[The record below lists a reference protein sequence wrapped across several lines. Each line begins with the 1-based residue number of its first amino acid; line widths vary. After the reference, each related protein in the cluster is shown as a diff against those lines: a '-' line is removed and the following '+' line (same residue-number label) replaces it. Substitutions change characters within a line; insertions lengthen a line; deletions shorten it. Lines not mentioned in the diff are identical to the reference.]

1 MTSFEEILKSA
12 GEFGRFQK
20 WLVLLMCIPTFLT
33 AINTFSQVFMGISVP
48 HHCNT
53 SWIWII
59 APNLTKEQQLNLTL
73 PKNGHG
79 SYEECYMYTPVEWDI
94 ESIEKYR
101 LNITEK
107 CRDGWVY
114 DTSEQKSTLITEF
127 DLVCE
132 RKEQHA
138 ISQSVFMAGL
148 LIGGLVLGP
157 LSDRIGRR
165 PIILL
170 SLLLQLIFGTGAAF
184 VQDFYTYTALR
195 CIMGIGIAG
204 IFMNN
209 LVLVT
214 EWVGAAQRAH
224 AAIIS
229 HVFFGFGLMALAGLA
244 YLIRNWRFLLLVGS
258 APVALVFC
266 YIWIIPE
273 SARWLLT
280 QGKNEKAKK
289 LLQKAA
295 SVNKKNIPE
304 EMLLQLMEEK
314 KSTAGNMLDLFRN
327 KHLRKITLISF
338 YLWFANSLVY
348 YGLSLNVGS
357 FGLNIYL
364 TQLVFGVVEVLA
376 RIQAMFILGRYGRKK
391 CQTACLFL
399 SGIACLIITVIPKDL
414 PVVTTVLAV
423 IGKLS
428 SACSFSISYVYAA
441 ELFPTVVRQN
451 GVGLSSVSARFGGI
465 TAPLI
470 NLLCIYHYAI
480 PMAIY
485 GSSPVIAAALCFLLP
500 ETHNKELQD
509 RTEEAGVI
517 QRSDEAVNGNLMGG
531 NTEQRDDPAA
541 KHIESTIL

>member
-12 GEFGRFQK
+12 GEFGQFQK
-20 WLVLLMCIPTFLT
+20 WLVLFMCIPCFLT

-53 SWIWII
+53 SWIRII

-73 PKNGHG
+73 PKNEHG
-79 SYEECYMYTPVEWDI
+79 SYEECYMYTPVDWDI
-94 ESIEKYR
+94 ESIEKYG
-101 LNITEK
+101 LNTTVK
-107 CRDGWVY
+107 CRDGWIY
-114 DTSEQKSTLITEF
+114 DTSEQKSTLIMEF

-132 RKEQHA
+132 RKEQQA
-138 ISQSVFMAGL
+138 ISQSVFMVGL

-157 LSDRIGRR
+157 LSDRVGRR

-170 SLLLQLIFGTGAAF
+170 SLLLQFAFGVGAAF
-184 VQDFYTYTALR
+184 VQDFYIYTTLR

-204 IFMNN
+204 LLMNN

-214 EWVGAAQRAH
+214 EWVGVAQRAR
-224 AAIIS
+224 ASIVS
-229 HVFFGFGLMALAGLA
+229 HLFFAFGLMALAGLA
-244 YLIRNWRFLLLVGS
+244 YVIRNWRFLLLAGS
-258 APVALVFC
+258 LPLALVFS

-280 QGKNEKAKK
+280 QGENEKAKK
-289 LLQKAA
+289 ILQKAA
-295 SVNKKNIPE
+295 SINKRTIAE

-314 KSTAGNMLDLFRN
+314 KSPSENMLDLFRS
-327 KHLRKITLISF
+327 KRLRKITLISC

-357 FGLNIYL
+357 FGLDIYL

-376 RIQAMFILGRYGRKK
+376 RVEAIFILGRYSRKK
-391 CQTACLFL
+391 CQAACLLL
-399 SGIACLIITVIPKDL
+399 SGIACLAITVIPKDL

-428 SACSFSISYVYAA
+428 IACSFSISYVYTA

-451 GVGLSSVSARFGGI
+451 GVGLSSVSARFSGI
-465 TAPLI
+465 IAPLVS
-470 NLLCIYHYAI
+470 LLRVYHSAI

-485 GSSPVIAAALCFLLP
+485 GSSPVVAAALCFLLP
-500 ETHNKELQD
+500 ETYNKELQD
-509 RTEEAGVI
+509 RTDEAGVI
-517 QRSDEAVNGNLMGG
+517 QRSDGYLMGR
-531 NTEQRDDPAA
+531 NTERKEDLAA
-541 KHIESTIL
+541 EHIKSTFF